1 MLESELGT
9 NTSKDLG
16 RLLTDFSAVFS
27 FFVIIITVNLYSVFF
42 CKRTPNTLIRQVS
55 FFDKLIRFAV
65 MLDFVKLVPKQKW
78 PFKFPSHPQ
87 KSLETKSWTFLLQ
100 PMCYVPGRFDEDRL
114 GGLRNIASN
123 FFFNK
128 KTSRVLV
135 ATLEGAQLIIVNI
148 WQNTHSHSCRW
159 SDMMT

>member
-65 MLDFVKLVPKQKW
+65 MLDFVKLVPKQK
-78 PFKFPSHPQ
+78 
-87 KSLETKSWTFLLQ
+87 
-100 PMCYVPGRFDEDRL
+100 
-114 GGLRNIASN
+114 
-123 FFFNK
+123 
-128 KTSRVLV
+128 
-135 ATLEGAQLIIVNI
+135 
-148 WQNTHSHSCRW
+148 
-159 SDMMT
+159 